1 MIIYDDK
8 KFDKALTTLI
18 AFDKA
23 SFIAALDELEKWQKT
38 HYAVGYIRYEAK
50 AIFLGEDITSKLP
63 LLYFEIFDSY
73 TPYTPSAV
81 PSLTLVPQ
89 AQLTFDGYADAIT
102 KIKQAQRQGDTYEVN
117 YTYDYKVPYDGD
129 DFKLY
134 EHLLTKQRTP
144 YNTFIKNDY
153 DTLLSFSP
161 ELFFEVKQEHITTRP
176 MKGTVK
182 RGKTAAEDAVLIDFL
197 KTDEKNR
204 AENVMIVDL
213 MRNDLGRIAKNG
225 TVAVSKLFDVE
236 THATVHQ
243 MTSQIEADLEEG
255 TSVYTILEALFP
267 NGSITG
273 APKESTMR
281 LIDKIE
287 QGSRDI
293 YCGAIG
299 FLSPEQQ
306 IFSVPIRILQR
317 QAGASSFTYRV
328 GGAII
333 WDSDTT
339 DEWLETQAKTSFLQ
353 DEVKLIETLKVENGK
368 LAFKAEHLARLSHS
382 ASIYGFKL
390 HEDIAK
396 IQPEQDGMMR
406 IALSRDGHYDISYR
420 EQIPFDKV
428 AISPMIVDSSQNFLY
443 HKTTQRPYY
452 TTKDELFFNERGELT
467 EMSRANVILEIAGHW
482 FTPPVSSGLLAGIYR
497 QHLLDTNQCQEHL
510 LYKSDL
516 LKADKIFCCNSVQ
529 GIKEVFL
536 I

>member
-50 AIFLGEDITSKLP
+50 AIFLGEDMTSKLP

-73 TPYTPSAV
+73 TPYV
-81 PSLTLVPQ
+81 PSTLPSITLMPQ
-89 AQLTFDGYADAIT
+89 AQLTFDHYADAIG

-117 YTYDYKVPYDGD
+117 YTYDYKVPYEGD
-129 DFKLY
+129 DFALY

-144 YNTFIKNDY
+144 YNTFIKNNY

-161 ELFFEVKQEHITTRP
+161 ELFFKIKQQHIITRP

-182 RGKTAAEDAVLIDFL
+182 RGKTAAEDATLINFL

-225 TVAVSKLFDVE
+225 TVVVSKLFDVE

-243 MTSQIEADLEEG
+243 MTSQIEADLEDD
-255 TSVYTILEALFP
+255 TSLYTILKALFP
-267 NGSITG
+267 NGSVTG
-273 APKESTMR
+273 APKVSTMR
-281 LIDKIE
+281 LIDELE

-299 FLSPEQQ
+299 FLSPDEQ

-317 QAGASSFTYRV
+317 QAQVPSFTYRV
-328 GGAII
+328 GGAIV
-333 WDSDTT
+333 WDSEVT
-339 DEWLETQAKTSFLQ
+339 DEWLETQAKISFLQ
-353 DEVKLIETLKVENGK
+353 DEVKLIETLKVENGE
-368 LAFKAEHLARLSHS
+368 LVFKAEHMARLMHS
-382 ASIYGFKL
+382 ASVYGFKL
-390 HEDIAK
+390 NQDIAK
-396 IQPEQDGMMR
+396 IQPAQDGMMR
-406 IALSRDGHYDISYR
+406 IALSRDGHYDVAYR

-428 AISPMIVDSSQNFLY
+428 AISPMIVDSSQAFLY
-443 HKTTQRPYY
+443 HKTTQRLYY

-467 EMSRANVILEIAGHW
+467 EMSRANVILEIAGRW
-482 FTPPVSSGLLAGIYR
+482 LTPPVSSGLLAGIYR
-497 QHLLDTNQCQEHL
+497 QYLLETKQCQEQL